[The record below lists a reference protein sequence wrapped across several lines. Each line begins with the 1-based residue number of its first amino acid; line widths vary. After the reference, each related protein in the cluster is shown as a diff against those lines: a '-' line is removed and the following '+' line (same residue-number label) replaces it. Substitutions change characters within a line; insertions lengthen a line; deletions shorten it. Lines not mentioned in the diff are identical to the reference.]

1 MTLFAFTAP
10 NVETRQAEVTE
21 SRLSP
26 GSQLVGGGSR
36 IVMMVFPYDH
46 LM

>member
-26 GSQLVGGGSR
+26 GSRLGGGSR
-36 IVMMVFPYDH
+36 KVMMVFPYDH